1 MHENISNKR
10 EAGESTRYQE
20 NVCLC
25 VCLCLCVCT
34 AASVNKV
41 NADMGQGRADDVL
54 TETGNA
60 PASSAALGHKRTLK
74 ADSSENTICQ
84 SHPK

>member
-1 MHENISNKR
+1 M
-10 EAGESTRYQE
+10 
-20 NVCLC
+20 
-25 VCLCLCVCT
+25 CT

>member
-1 MHENISNKR
+1 M
-10 EAGESTRYQE
+10 
-20 NVCLC
+20 C
-25 VCLCLCVCT
+25 VCA

-60 PASSAALGHKRTLK
+60 SVSSGPQTHLEGRK
-74 ADSSENTICQ
+74 Q
-84 SHPK
+84 